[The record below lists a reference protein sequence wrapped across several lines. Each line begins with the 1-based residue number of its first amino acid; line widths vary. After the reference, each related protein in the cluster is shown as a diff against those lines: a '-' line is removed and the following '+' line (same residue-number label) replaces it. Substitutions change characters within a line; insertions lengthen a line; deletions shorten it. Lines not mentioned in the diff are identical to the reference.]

1 MEYIIKSNSYRLL
14 KRELDKLI
22 KDIDKQ
28 NINYFDLD
36 VDNIK
41 DILDNANYVS
51 LFDDKKCI
59 IVYNSNIFGIKF
71 EYKNELEIL
80 EKYLNNPNNN
90 TTLIFLTDNI
100 SKSKKC
106 VKLINSKGNVIELN
120 KPTGD
125 NLKKEIINYLKDFN
139 FKIENKALDLLI
151 KRLDN
156 NYDYILNELDKIIIV
171 KEDYL
176 INVEDINKYSV
187 NIEEVDL
194 FKFVDLVIKK
204 KIEECLEE
212 LKIIVENN
220 IEPVIILSMIAGQY
234 RLIYS
239 TKNLIKQGL
248 SEKTIADE
256 LNVHPYRI
264 KLAHDNSY
272 NYSNIELKDKIL
284 SIGELDRKIKTG
296 ELDKYNALKIFI
308 INL

>member
-14 KRELDKLI
+14 KRELDKLTE
-22 KDIDKQ
+22 DIDKE
-28 NINYFDLD
+28 NINYFDMD

-59 IVYNSNIFGIKF
+59 VVYNSNIFGTKF

-80 EKYLNNPNNN
+80 EKYLNNPNDN

-106 VKLINSKGNVIELN
+106 VKLISNKGNVIELN

-125 NLKKEIINYLKDFN
+125 NLKKEIINYLKEFN

-156 NYDYILNELDKIIIV
+156 NYDYILNELDKIMII

-220 IEPVIILSMIAGQY
+220 IEPAIILSMIAGQY

-256 LNVHPYRI
+256 LDVHPYRI

-272 NYSNIELKDKIL
+272 NYSNIELKGKIL

>member
-14 KRELDKLI
+14 KRELDKLTE
-22 KDIDKQ
+22 DIDKE

-36 VDNIK
+36 VDSIK

-59 IVYNSNIFGIKF
+59 IVYNSNIFGTKF

-80 EKYLNNPNNN
+80 EKYLNNPNDN

-106 VKLINSKGNVIELN
+106 VKLISNKGNVIELN

-125 NLKKEIINYLKDFN
+125 NLKKEIINYLKEFN

-156 NYDYILNELDKIIIV
+156 NYDYILNELDKIMII

-176 INVEDINKYSV
+176 INVDDINKYSV

-194 FKFVDLVIKK
+194 FKFVDLVVKK

-212 LKIIVENN
+212 LKVIIENN
-220 IEPVIILSMIAGQY
+220 IEPAIVLSMIAGQY

-239 TKNLIKQGL
+239 TKNLVKQGL

-256 LNVHPYRI
+256 LGVHPYRI

-284 SIGELDRKIKTG
+284 SIGELDKKIKTG

>member
-14 KRELDKLI
+14 KKELDKLT
-22 KDIDKQ
+22 KNIDKE

-36 VDNIK
+36 VDSIK

-59 IVYNSNIFGIKF
+59 IVYNSNIFGTKF

-80 EKYLNNPNNN
+80 EKYLNNPNDN

-106 VKLINSKGNVIELN
+106 VKFINSKGNVIELN

-151 KRLDN
+151 KRLNN
-156 NYDYILNELDKIIIV
+156 NYDYILNELDKIMII

-176 INVEDINKYSV
+176 INVDDVNKYSV

-194 FKFVDLVIKK
+194 FKFVDLVVKK

-212 LKIIVENN
+212 LKVIVENN
-220 IEPVIILSMIAGQY
+220 IEPAIILSMIAGQY

-248 SEKTIADE
+248 SEKKVADE
-256 LNVHPYRI
+256 LDVHPYRI

-284 SIGELDRKIKTG
+284 SIGELDKKIKTG

>member
-14 KRELDKLI
+14 KKELDKLT
-22 KDIDKQ
+22 KNIDKE

-36 VDNIK
+36 VDSIK

-59 IVYNSNIFGIKF
+59 VVYNSNIFGTKF

-80 EKYLNNPNNN
+80 EKYLNNPNDN

-106 VKLINSKGNVIELN
+106 VKFINSKGNVIELN

-151 KRLDN
+151 KRLNN
-156 NYDYILNELDKIIIV
+156 NYDYILNELDKIMII

-220 IEPVIILSMIAGQY
+220 IEPAIVLSMIAGQY

-248 SEKTIADE
+248 SEKKVADE
-256 LNVHPYRI
+256 LDVHPYRI

-284 SIGELDRKIKTG
+284 SIGELDKKIKTG